1 MNNYKKI
8 YQELSKELTDKEI
21 AEAMII
27 PEDLREAEQKQA
39 DKELLA
45 IRFEILRK
53 QTEQQRIFSDLLRFK
68 FQLEDYLKIGV
79 YNESHSFGTYL
90 NEYVR
95 ILKKTKKELAEDL
108 GIHYTKL
115 SRIFNDKDDPN
126 IELTYRLEKHSGEL
140 IPAILWWKILVTKQE
155 YEIRKDEKTRSREWE
170 KVQNIVLV

>member
-21 AEAMII
+21 AEAMLI
-27 PEDLREAEQKQA
+27 PEDLTEAEQKQA

-140 IPAILWWKILVTKQE
+140 IRAILWWKILVTKQE